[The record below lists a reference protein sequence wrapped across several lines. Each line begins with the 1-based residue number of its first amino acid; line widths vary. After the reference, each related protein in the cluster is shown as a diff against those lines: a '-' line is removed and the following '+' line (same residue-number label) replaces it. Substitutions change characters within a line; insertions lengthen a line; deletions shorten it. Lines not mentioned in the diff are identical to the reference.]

1 MIEECGTAT
10 KRTNMQHTH
19 DPHHNGEA
27 GMPNVKATELE
38 TTMLETTE
46 PRSRQ
51 TPLLGNSKARPQQQA
66 SHSLLAL
73 IGAGAPD
80 FGSAEQVDAFIRE
93 ERQSWSS

>member
-1 MIEECGTAT
+1 
-10 KRTNMQHTH
+10 MQHTH

-27 GMPNVKATELE
+27 ETPTVKATPLEATELE
-38 TTMLETTE
+38 ASEHTATE
-46 PRSRQ
+46 PCSRQ
-51 TPLLGNSKARPQQQA
+51 TPLLDNSKARPQKQT

-80 FGSAEQVDAFIRE
+80 FGSVEQVDAFIRE